1 MYIKFIKAFTFV
13 ELIVCIAVLAIIASI
28 AVPYFHQYFATLE
41 ANHIHKRIKA
51 AANYSRA
58 QAAMLRQNIVIC
70 PSQSFAQ
77 CQPNQWKFG
86 FLIFVDTNRNRQL
99 DANEQLMHIEQ
110 LNLKYG
116 ELDWRG
122 ALSMQSI
129 TYQSQTAL
137 PIGSNGSF
145 YYCAYE
151 PKHSQRIF
159 LSKMGHTRMEKLTN
173 C

>member
-1 MYIKFIKAFTFV
+1 MYIKFIRGFTFV

-28 AVPYFHQYFATLE
+28 AVPYFHQYFANLE
-41 ANHIHKRIKA
+41 AKNLHKRIKA
-51 AANYSRA
+51 AATYSRA

-122 ALSMQSI
+122 ALSIQSI

-159 LSKMGHTRMEKLTN
+159 LSKMGHTRVEPLTN